1 MATVGEG
8 GEKKSRSKSAG
19 QGAEGPWATREGHAG
34 SRQGSLAAHRTMTAL
49 VFSLEGEGGT
59 EFSPSRFLSD
69 PSSSCWGKKKHT
81 QRKKINSREE
91 KDGTESAPFGN
102 QAKERRREGKGD
114 GRRGARQDLGQKRE
128 KVEN

>member
-8 GEKKSRSKSAG
+8 GEKKSGSKSVG
-19 QGAEGPWATREGHAG
+19 QGSEGCWVTREGHAEP
-34 SRQGSLAAHRTMTAL
+34 RQGSLAAHSTMTAV
-49 VFSLEGEGGT
+49 VFSLEEEGGT

-69 PSSSCWGKKKHT
+69 PSSSCWGKKKKN
-81 QRKKINSREE
+81 RKKINPWEE

-102 QAKERRREGKGD
+102 QAKERRREGKAD

-128 KVEN
+128 KVWN

>member
-1 MATVGEG
+1 
-8 GEKKSRSKSAG
+8 
-19 QGAEGPWATREGHAG
+19 
-34 SRQGSLAAHRTMTAL
+34 MTAV

-69 PSSSCWGKKKHT
+69 PSSSCWEKKKNTHT

-91 KDGTESAPFGN
+91 KDGTESALFGN
-102 QAKERRREGKGD
+102 QAKERRREGKDD